1 MGRKVVTVEP
11 FHDNILRI
19 HKAAYLEKTYKNIL
33 LIKNAISNKRNEIKL
48 LGSSH
53 NNIGGQSILD
63 HKDKIYKKDENNK
76 YLVETILFDDIV
88 PYLPYKNDT
97 IKERFKKAILKI
109 DIEGFEPFAFEN
121 ASLLF
126 DTLDIRIIYMEW
138 GNLPKQTNE
147 YDKIQAMIEFLYL
160 RNYQAFVDNKLLDKN
175 YWTSWPWDIIWK
187 KKERN

>member
-53 NNIGGQSILD
+53 NNIGGQSLLD

-109 DIEGFEPFAFEN
+109 DIEGFEPFAFEH

-126 DTLDIRIIYMEW
+126 DALDIRIIYMEW

>member
-53 NNIGGQSILD
+53 NNIGGQSLLD

-126 DTLDIRIIYMEW
+126 DALDIRIIYMEW